1 MLDPVERFRYAKRA
15 WNGFDFIRLP
25 SGLAT
30 QGTMVRLIHV
40 VQDCLDDPEFTLDD
54 ESDRDFFWSIVELDF
69 KRLDSLNWKSTAQR
83 SKKYH
88 EFLVK
93 LENLDCDKFFQLIT
107 QYPSMAYNIDE
118 YQWLTIIR

>member
-1 MLDPVERFRYAKRA
+1 MLDPVERFRHAKRV
-15 WNGFDFIRLP
+15 WNGLDFIRI
-25 SGLAT
+25 

-54 ESDRDFFWSIVELDF
+54 ESDRDFFWKVVEQDF
-69 KRLDSLNWKSTAQR
+69 KRLDRLNWKSTAQR
-83 SKKYH
+83 SKKYY

-93 LENLDCDKFFQLIT
+93 LENIDRDKFFQLVT
-107 QYPSMAYNIDE
+107 QYPSMAYNINE